1 MTMTFIA
8 TAMIA
13 AVALV
18 AAAVLFIV
26 LLAGFCWCV
35 RQCDNLPF

>member
-1 MTMTFIA
+1 MTMTLIA
-8 TAMIA
+8 LVMLG
-13 AVALV
+13 AVALA

-35 RQCDNLPF
+35 RQCDNLP